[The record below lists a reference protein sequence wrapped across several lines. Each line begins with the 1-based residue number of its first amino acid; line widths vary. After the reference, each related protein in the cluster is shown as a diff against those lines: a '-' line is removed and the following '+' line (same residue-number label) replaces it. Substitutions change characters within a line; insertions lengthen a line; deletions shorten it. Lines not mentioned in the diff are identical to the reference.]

1 MTFSRYSKLA
11 AILTGQLICV
21 IAVAGQDGIN
31 PQAGAMAHF
40 SERR

>member
-11 AILTGQLICV
+11 AISTAQLICAIV
-21 IAVAGQDGIN
+21 VAAQKRVN
-31 PQAGAMAHF
+31 PQAEAIAHF